1 MATLFQDI
9 RYGLRVLR
17 GAPGFTVI
25 ATLTL
30 ALGMGANTVVF
41 SILNTLFFRPAP
53 VRNPGELVVSGG
65 MKRSISPAE
74 YFFDRDHN
82 QSFSG
87 MAAEWATEHTYLAG
101 AGEPKIVLGA
111 MVSANYFDLLG
122 IRPFLGRYFLP
133 EEDEPAGRTPVAV
146 LSHSFWRSDFGGDR
160 EVLGRTVKLN
170 SVATTIVGVAPPE
183 FHGLHAGIDNDLW
196 IATAGAAVGTRDC
209 PQTPSRCGVF
219 EALVGRLRPGVA
231 LRPAQEEMNALNR
244 QWEAADP
251 ALRKSVI
258 VLSPARGLYRVAE
271 RREIVQAAR
280 LLPSCVLALLLIAC
294 ANLAGLLLARGA
306 ARSKEIAVRL
316 AVGATRG
323 RIVRQLLTE
332 AGLLALLG
340 TSLGLLLLLG
350 SQGWF
355 SRFPFVGSEGFKSY
369 YEVSLSPAILALS
382 FGLSILTVFLFG
394 LVPALKTSTPAPIQA
409 LKGTE
414 SAAGQS
420 ARLRGLLVSGQV
432 ALALVLAA
440 GSILLIRSL
449 DHILMGSGFDPNHV
463 AIVRVSPYRLGY
475 AQAQSERIQEEALR
489 RVAGLPGVESVSF
502 GQRAPWWESF
512 DDWIALPGHGH
523 EDGRQKQKDDTRLW
537 AHYNTIAPNFLKTL
551 QIPLL
556 RGREFTSG
564 DRVGAPKVVI
574 VNQALAARMWPA
586 QEAVGQTLVIGGAN
600 YTVVGVAANAQYSPA
615 SDSPH
620 LFFYLPYRQVADG
633 GDARFFVRTS
643 AEPGAMLSQ
652 IKAAIHGIDPDVPIG
667 EDGTMRERLL
677 GDFGPLRLTRSVL
690 TFAGGAAVFLSAIG
704 LYGVLAFVVARRTR
718 EIGIRMALGATRE
731 SVRKLFLSQG
741 MKLAFAGAVAGSL
754 AALVATRLLSSMLYG
769 VGPVDPVVFVA
780 VWLLLAFVCL
790 LASCIPA
797 RRATRVDP
805 MVALRD
811 E

>member
-1 MATLFQDI
+1 M
-9 RYGLRVLR
+9 
-17 GAPGFTVI
+17 
-25 ATLTL
+25 
-30 ALGMGANTVVF
+30 
-41 SILNTLFFRPAP
+41 
-53 VRNPGELVVSGG
+53 
-65 MKRSISPAE
+65 
-74 YFFDRDHN
+74 
-82 QSFSG
+82 
-87 MAAEWATEHTYLAG
+87 TEHTYLTG

-133 EEDEPAGRTPVAV
+133 EEDEAAGRTPVAV
-146 LSHSFWRSDFGGDR
+146 LSYSFWRSDFGADR

-170 SVATTIVGVAPPE
+170 SVATTIIGVAPPE

-196 IATAGAAVGTRDC
+196 IATAGAAVATRDC
-209 PQTPSRCGVF
+209 LQPPSRCGVF
-219 EALVGRLRPGVA
+219 EALVGRLRSGVA
-231 LRPAQEEMNALNR
+231 LGSAQEELNALNL

-251 ALRKSVI
+251 TLRKSSI
-258 VLSPARGLYRVAE
+258 VLYPARGLYRVAE

-280 LLPSCVLALLLIAC
+280 LLPACVLALLLIAC

-332 AGLLALLG
+332 AGLLALLR

-355 SRFPFVGSEGFKSY
+355 SRFPFVGSEGFRSY
-369 YEVSLSPAILALS
+369 YEVSLSPSILALS

-394 LVPALKTSTPAPIQA
+394 LVPALKTSAPAPIQA
-409 LKGTE
+409 LKGSE
-414 SAAGQS
+414 SAAGHS
-420 ARLRGLLVSGQV
+420 ARLRGFLVSGQV

-440 GSILLIRSL
+440 GSILLMRSL
-449 DHILMGSGFDPNHV
+449 DHILVGSGFDPNHV

-475 AQAQSERIQEEALR
+475 ARAESERIQEEALR

-502 GQRAPWWESF
+502 AQRSPWWESF
-512 DDWIALPGHGH
+512 DDWIALPGH
-523 EDGRQKQKDDTRLW
+523 EEARQKDEARLW
-537 AHYNTIAPNFLKTL
+537 AHYNTIAPNFLQTL

-564 DRVGAPKVVI
+564 DRLGAPKVVI

-600 YTVVGVAANAQYSPA
+600 HIVVGVAANAQYSPA

-633 GDARFFVRTS
+633 GDARFFVRTA

-652 IKAAIHGIDPDVPIG
+652 IKAAIHGVDPDVPIG

-677 GDFGPLRLTRSVL
+677 GDFGPLRLTRAVL
-690 TFAGGAAVFLSAIG
+690 IFAGGAAVFLSAIG

-741 MKLAFAGAVAGSL
+741 MKLALAGAVAGSL

-769 VGPVDPVVFVA
+769 VSPVDPVVFA
-780 VWLLLAFVCL
+780 TVWMLLAFVCL
-790 LASCIPA
+790 LASYIPA
-797 RRATRVDP
+797 RRATTVDP